1 MRTGFNTEVKHG
13 STAYHVQTEDKG
25 TENPLVETLVYVGG
39 QILDAIRTPYDK
51 SLAIGEVDGLMEKQH
66 RNTLQKVKTG
76 VYAATISWVKKDDT
90 QSIMPQRGLD
100 ELIVDY
106 LSTESKKDHLELS
119 LSNGSDFIYGKEVS
133 FEITACNDR
142 TRAPMPNVAVVVTL
156 FSTATPSVAL
166 YEGKTNPQGKAMGSI
181 VIPMLATGNAAVVIK
196 GTSELGSDE
205 LKQLVRRVKA

>member
-25 TENPLVETLVYVGG
+25 TTNPLVETLVYVGG

-51 SLAIGEVDGLMEKQH
+51 SLAIGEVDAMMEKQH
-66 RNTLQKVKTG
+66 RFTLQKVKTG
-76 VYAATISWVKKDDT
+76 VYAGTVSGVKKDDT
-90 QSIMPQRGLD
+90 QSVMPQRGLD

-119 LSNGSDFIYGKEVS
+119 LSNGSDFIYGREVT

-142 TRAPMPNVAVVVTL
+142 TRAPMPNVAIAITL
-156 FSTATPSVAL
+156 FSTSAPSTSL
-166 YEGKTNPQGKAMGSI
+166 YEGKTNPQGKATGNI
-181 VIPMLATGNAAVVIK
+181 TIPMLDTGNAAVVIK
-196 GTSELGSDE
+196 GTSDLGSDE